1 MVRFVHRRHNTRDT
15 VTQTVERR
23 STCDVVIQT
32 PGWRYCRSCRDP
44 DDRGTGDRR
53 TRHSGRALHLHRIR
67 SNRRVRR
74 YFCYAYAGNINVDE
88 QVWTFDSGNNAGYFV
103 FDAPLNSCI
112 HCTQPFHKYQHFYFQ
127 NSVHIWTLH
136 IN

>member
-1 MVRFVHRRHNTRDT
+1 MSLFKRLAGAIAVAAAILMIAAPATAAPA
-15 VTQTVERR
+15 TQGVPCT
-23 STCDVVIQT
+23 STEFAQIDAFA
-32 PGWRYCRSCRDP
+32 G
-44 DDRGTGDRR
+44 
-53 TRHSGRALHLHRIR
+53 H
-67 SNRRVRR
+67 
-74 YFCYAYAGNINVDE
+74 FCYAYAGNINVDE